1 MTETGM
7 SIFEHSLAFAEAE
20 AMLSNRLGLTLFG
33 SIGSKAT
40 TQDEV
45 TKFFAKSEILEKMNT
60 PPEVRTFFWG
70 GGSFYP
76 YLHHISGYCPFHA
89 PKTRLANQ
97 PST

>member
-45 TKFFAKSEILEKMNT
+45 TKFFTKSEILEKMNT
-60 PPEVRTFFWG
+60 PPEVRTFFGGG
-70 GGSFYP
+70 GGSF
-76 YLHHISGYCPFHA
+76 
-89 PKTRLANQ
+89 
-97 PST
+97 